1 MQLEGGSA
9 GSTELKREHKHLNG
23 EREGRTR
30 WYGLGER
37 VGGKVCVHNIYT
49 TSKVRHLHSF
59 SPAVNNFPC
68 LWIQLRHSRFWDGI
82 TCSGEDIVLIERTA
96 TRKHLLEKVF

>member
-9 GSTELKREHKHLNG
+9 GSTELKREREHKQLNG

-37 VGGKVCVHNIYT
+37 VGGRVCVHNI
-49 TSKVRHLHSF
+49 
-59 SPAVNNFPC
+59 
-68 LWIQLRHSRFWDGI
+68 
-82 TCSGEDIVLIERTA
+82 
-96 TRKHLLEKVF
+96 